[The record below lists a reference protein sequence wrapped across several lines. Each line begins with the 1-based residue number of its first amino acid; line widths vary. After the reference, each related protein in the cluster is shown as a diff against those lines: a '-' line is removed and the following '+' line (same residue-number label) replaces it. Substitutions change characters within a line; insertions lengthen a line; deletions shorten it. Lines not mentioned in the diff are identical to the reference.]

1 MTPRLPPGW
10 GTLVSPGQPGTG
22 PEPLPF
28 PAVVQDWVPRSGA
41 VLGLTGHAGI
51 CLEAC
56 PFPRESPPRSQEPQG
71 DSRGTSAPGDALLP
85 RASTERAATW
95 PLLGHPQ
102 VRDTPGG
109 WGMPSPAAAPN
120 PGRQGGLAGVSH
132 PGCARLSSMC
142 RRVTGAPWA
151 AAASLHGKGESWIL
165 CPQS

>member
-22 PEPLPF
+22 IPKPLPF
-28 PAVVQDWVPRSGA
+28 PVVVQDWVPRSGA
-41 VLGLTGHAGI
+41 VLGLTGHAGS

-85 RASTERAATW
+85 RASTERAVAW

-102 VRDTPGG
+102 VRDSPGG
-109 WGMPSPAAAPN
+109 WGVPCSSPHPWQAGWA
-120 PGRQGGLAGVSH
+120 GGGLPPWVRMAELDVPQGDRRSL
-132 PGCARLSSMC
+132 GCCHELARE
-142 RRVTGAPWA
+142 R
-151 AAASLHGKGESWIL
+151 
-165 CPQS
+165 